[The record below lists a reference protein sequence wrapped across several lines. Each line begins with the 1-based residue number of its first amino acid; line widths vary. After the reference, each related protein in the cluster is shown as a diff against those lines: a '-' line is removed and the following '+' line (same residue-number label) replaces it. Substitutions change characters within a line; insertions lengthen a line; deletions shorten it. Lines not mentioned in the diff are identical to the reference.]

1 MRAMAAQ
8 SRNDHSS
15 MQSRASH
22 QDNGDFDNYTPGQWA
37 APSPETLAREFKEVV
52 KTAHRIRINDALT
65 GGDRKGKELSEE
77 AALAIARCE
86 ARRNYLLEQIRE
98 HELRRVQKARIR
110 QRERVL
116 SKKAIQREKMMRERM
131 SVQSMPMMGDLDLL
145 RRRRKR
151 RRSMYGNVL
160 PHLLLC

>member
-22 QDNGDFDNYTPGQWA
+22 QDNGDFDNYTPGQWT
-37 APSPETLAREFKEVV
+37 PSLETLAREFKEVV
-52 KTAHRIRINDALT
+52 KTAHRIRINGALVKT
-65 GGDRKGKELSEE
+65 EGKELSEE

-98 HELRRVQKARIR
+98 HELDVY
-110 QRERVL
+110 
-116 SKKAIQREKMMRERM
+116 
-131 SVQSMPMMGDLDLL
+131 
-145 RRRRKR
+145 RKR
-151 RRSMYGNVL
+151 VFDNVNAFFRES
-160 PHLLLC
+160 HSTREDDARKG